1 MGYVDSIVKR
11 IQQDIKKYG
20 ENRKT
25 VRAGIIDVLTVRY
38 LSPEQMHVNPDDE
51 FSDPKAGPSE
61 EIVERYIDE
70 ARSGLE
76 AGKKSFAEPIMVAK
90 LSDGD
95 YMIVNGHHRWAA
107 AIKVGLTQVRVVIVN
122 PGWENLAGYYA

>member
-51 FSDPKAGPSE
+51 FSDPKVGPSE

-70 ARSGLE
+70 ARSDLE
-76 AGKKSFAEPIMVAK
+76 AGKKSCRSYPGEGRDRQSR
-90 LSDGD
+90 LGESCRLLR
-95 YMIVNGHHRWAA
+95 VNRSEDCAVIRRPNS
-107 AIKVGLTQVRVVIVN
+107 AI
-122 PGWENLAGYYA
+122 